1 MKTWFL
7 YIEAQWQRRVSESFY
22 RWYKFGALEKR
33 KDKTHKD
40 VANFIIREILR
51 SLRSRQ
57 QQAIEKW
64 KTYVNQSKHVEKLNL
79 LKSSLSQAKSD
90 GESHLVREM
99 ILAVFVSNLKK
110 HLVCVAHNAFKI
122 WENATKQADAAEI
135 LGFVET
141 TTNVKF
147 PN

>member
-1 MKTWFL
+1 M
-7 YIEAQWQRRVSESFY
+7 
-22 RWYKFGALEKR
+22 
-33 KDKTHKD
+33 
-40 VANFIIREILR
+40 R

-110 HLVCVAHNAFKI
+110 HLVCVAHNARI

-135 LGFVET
+135 LGFVE
-141 TTNVKF
+141 NDYKRKISDMNEKF
-147 PN
+147 EVEYSIQKQQVNIQKQMRQEEREFIP